1 MKRFLVLL
9 VVVSMIV
16 ACPAY
21 AFGASSVSTMTA
33 QTEMVTSE
41 DDRWDVRIESGEAE
55 YGYDTIQG
63 ACSYRGYAYMALYN
77 RTVERIKIAKVNLS
91 TMKVEKVSAPL
102 AATVHGNTLTYNTR
116 SNIIVAVCG
125 QKDAKR
131 IAIVNPNTLTV
142 MKTQKINISRKR
154 LGEKYTGINGLAYNA
169 QKNVYILKVRNK
181 SGRVVIL
188 NSKFKVKKVVKP
200 KKMIKSLLAQGI
212 YSEGKYMYDI
222 QSFRGKNYYNLIS
235 VRKISNG
242 KIVKRIVVPSGR
254 VGELFELESLF
265 HEGGKWYICMYRAD
279 VKPTG
284 DADRKN
290 YLFEIKN
297 MPKF

>member
-9 VVVSMIV
+9 VVVSMII

-21 AFGASSVSTMTA
+21 AFGASSQTVTA
-33 QTEMVTSE
+33 RTEMVKSE
-41 DDRWDVRIESGEAE
+41 DGRWDIRIEAEEAE
-55 YGYDTIQG
+55 YGYDTVQG
-63 ACSYRGYAYMALYN
+63 ACSHKGYAYMALYN
-77 RTVERIKIAKVNLS
+77 RDVERIKIAKVNLK

-102 AATVHGNTLTYNTR
+102 AATAHGNTLTYNTR
-116 SNIIVAVCG
+116 NNTIICVCG
-125 QKDAKR
+125 KDAKKR
-131 IAIVNPNTLTV
+131 IAIFNPRTMKLTGTRTIV
-142 MKTQKINISRKR
+142 ISRKR
-154 LGEKYTGINGLAYNA
+154 LGEKYSGINGFAYNA
-169 QKNVYILKVRNK
+169 KKNIYLLKVRNK
-181 SGRVVIL
+181 SGRIVIL
-188 NSKFKVKKVVKP
+188 DSRFKVKKVIRPQGVRKD
-200 KKMIKSLLAQGI
+200 LLAQGL
-212 YSEGKYMYDI
+212 YTEGNYMFDI

-242 KIVKRIVVPSGR
+242 KLVKRIVVPSGR

-297 MPKF
+297 MPKL